1 MKLSLA
7 KDKIKVLLLEGVH
20 ENAVAYFKKQ
30 GYSNI
35 EYHKKAL
42 EENELK
48 SKLAT
53 AHIVGIRSRTQLTQ
67 EVLKDSKRLIA
78 VGAFCIGTNQIDL
91 DAAEE
96 QGIPVFNAPYS
107 NTRSV
112 AELILAEMV
121 MLLRGIPEKN
131 MLAHQGGWGKS
142 AENSFEARGKK
153 LGIIGYGHIGSQ
165 VSVLAEGLGMEVCYF
180 DIEKKLS
187 IGNARSCTSL
197 QECLAD
203 ADIVTLHVPG
213 TELTKEMMGKAE
225 FAAMK
230 QGSYLINA
238 SRGNVVVIPE
248 LKKALQTGKLLGA
261 AIDVF
266 PQEPRSKEDE
276 FISELRDFDNVL
288 LTPHIG
294 GSTKEAQESIAT
306 EVAEKL
312 VGYSDVGTTIDAVNF
327 PHVQL
332 PPNEQRNR
340 FLHIHKN
347 VPGVMENINK
357 VFASKG
363 VNVAGQYLQT
373 DPKIGYVVIG
383 VDPKGVDKSVLED
396 LKKVPNTIKARM
408 LY

>member
-1 MKLSLA
+1 
-7 KDKIKVLLLEGVH
+7 
-20 ENAVAYFKKQ
+20 
-30 GYSNI
+30 
-35 EYHKKAL
+35 
-42 EENELK
+42 
-48 SKLAT
+48 
-53 AHIVGIRSRTQLTQ
+53 
-67 EVLKDSKRLIA
+67 
-78 VGAFCIGTNQIDL
+78 
-91 DAAEE
+91 
-96 QGIPVFNAPYS
+96 
-107 NTRSV
+107 
-112 AELILAEMV
+112 
-121 MLLRGIPEKN
+121 
-131 MLAHQGGWGKS
+131 
-142 AENSFEARGKK
+142 
-153 LGIIGYGHIGSQ
+153 
-165 VSVLAEGLGMEVCYF
+165 VLAESLGMKVSYY

-187 IGNARSCTSL
+187 IGNARACSSL

-213 TELTKEMMGKAE
+213 TELTKEMIGKQE

-248 LKKALQTGKLLGA
+248 LIKVLETKKLLGA

-312 VGYSDVGTTIDAVNF
+312 VSYSDVGTTIDAVNF

-373 DPKIGYVVIG
+373 DSKIGYVVIG